1 MRKERKLNMDKKRA
15 MLYNKVLE
23 NIADRSPETADFFE
37 DNLKEL
43 CKNEK
48 ISVDEVFYSVALL
61 FSR

>member
-1 MRKERKLNMDKKRA
+1 MGKKRA

-37 DNLKEL
+37 DNLREV

-48 ISVDEVFYSVALL
+48 ISADEVFYSVALL
-61 FSR
+61 FSKW